1 MKHTKTTLKSLL
13 IVSLLFIG
21 INASFAADV
30 TRDVAAFSEIS
41 LRVPAKLHLAQG
53 SKQSVEINGKESTL
67 EQIIT
72 EVKGRELIIRFTTKN
87 MLWKEFETGKIEIFI
102 TVPEINALTVSGSG
116 DIVNDG
122 AIDSRILSL
131 TCSGSGTI
139 NLAELKS
146 ERLTANISGSGNV
159 VVAGNG
165 TAADASINISG
176 SGGFRGENFKTE
188 DVSVRISGSG
198 GADVYCNNSL
208 VARVAGSGNVRY
220 KGNPRIDQSIAGSG
234 NVKKL

>member
-1 MKHTKTTLKSLL
+1 MKTTLKSLL
-13 IVSLLFIG
+13 LTTLLLIG
-21 INASFAADV
+21 INTAFAADE

-53 SKQSVEINGKESTL
+53 NKQSVEIAGKESTL

-72 EVKGRELIIRFTTKN
+72 EVKDRQLIIRFTTKN
-87 MLWKEFETGKIEIFI
+87 MFWKDFETGKIEIFI
-102 TVPEINALTVSGSG
+102 TVPEINALSVSGSG

-122 AIDSRILSL
+122 LIDARILNL

-139 NLAELKS
+139 TLDELNS
-146 ERLTANISGSGNV
+146 ERLKATISGSGNIAV
-159 VVAGNG
+159 SSNQ
-165 TAADASINISG
+165 TAADLSINLSG
-176 SGGFRGENFKTE
+176 SGNFRGGNFEAE

-198 GADVYCNNSL
+198 GADVHCSNSL
-208 VARVAGSGNVRY
+208 IARVAGSGNVRY

-234 NVKKL
+234 NVIKL